1 MIGAIVTTAAFALLC
16 SILAT
21 VGNLAIA
28 RDFPDFKHE
37 TDADAFADPLCDPVL
52 AVRHAQYRVMTNL
65 FYHQS
70 RVLWA
75 LLVLLVGYK
84 FLFGGH

>member
-1 MIGAIVTTAAFALLC
+1 MTGAILTTAVLALLC

-28 RDFPDFKHE
+28 RDFPDF
-37 TDADAFADPLCDPVL
+37 DPDHDSHFLLDSALV
-52 AVRHAQYRVMTNL
+52 VRFMQYRLTTNL

-70 RVLWA
+70 LVLWA
-75 LLVLLVGYK
+75 ALVVLLGCK
-84 FLFGGH
+84 LLLGL